1 MISTLDISSLLLRIS
16 SNELSTDKRREPV
29 ERTDP
34 AVVVAVAGSLV
45 GELLMSECQRRHV
58 ARGHELDRHQGLPLR
73 RAAPGPGENQ
83 LAICHHLAKLAADLV
98 LLAARG
104 AQHDAITS
112 AHARIGFRQ
121 HDFVCAGTEPALQ
134 RFGAG
139 PGAEAAL
146 RRRPELAPD
155 GEAGPWSRGG
165 LGVGGHGL

>member
-1 MISTLDISSLLLRIS
+1 MISTLDISSRPWWIS
-16 SNELSTDKRREPV
+16 SNDLSTDKRSEPV
-29 ERTDP
+29 KRTDP
-34 AVVVAVAGSLV
+34 AMVVAVAGRLV
-45 GELLMSECQRRHV
+45 GELLMGERKRRHV
-58 ARGHELDRHQGLPLR
+58 VCGYELDGHQGLSLR

-83 LAICHHLAKLAADLV
+83 LAVCHHFAKLAADFV

-104 AQHDAITS
+104 AHHHAITS

-134 RFGAG
+134 RFRAG

-155 GEAGPWSRGG
+155 GEAG
-165 LGVGGHGL
+165 L